1 MNAAAFTE
9 VEFSQVLEFLRCA
22 CTVAAVAIISR
33 RLAEAESELERDALA
48 QTLLKIVGME
58 PSRSPARAGFGQE
71 AYMHQFE

>member
-1 MNAAAFTE
+1 MTAQAFTE

-33 RLAEAESELERDALA
+33 RLAEATSDQERDALA

-58 PSRSPARAGFGQE
+58 PSRSPTRPGFDDRYQ
-71 AYMHQFE
+71 HQFE